1 MSYRSM
7 ITYISF
13 LFVCYVIST
22 VKTNNKNKYKMTMFI
37 MLLSYLGAVIITSG
51 LKQNVSDAYFGVAS
65 VIALLPV
72 CVIGFILSE
81 DYLKIKDYLV
91 IKAGDYEAE
100 TPSHEDFIKGYCTIK
115 FNNESFKLLGM
126 VYSNKKTIVIK
137 SKDGEYYSVDNETFS
152 FNEVVAQGLFIIAIG
167 LYYTSIDV
175 SAYVSIGALLTLS
188 GTISLLRTKILNEKI
203 DLFLSIMYAIS
214 FATALTGTIILLSNR
229 M

>member
-1 MSYRSM
+1 MSYRSV

-13 LFVCYVIST
+13 LFICYVIST
-22 VKTNNKNKYKMTMFI
+22 VKTNNKNKYKMAMFI
-37 MLLSYLGAVIITSG
+37 MLLSYLGTVIITSG

-72 CVIGFILSE
+72 CAIGFILSE
-81 DYLKIKDYLV
+81 DYLKVKDYLV
-91 IKAGDYEAE
+91 IKAGKYEAE
-100 TPSHEDFIKGYCTIK
+100 TPSHEDFINGYCTIR

-126 VYSNKKTIVIK
+126 IYSNKKTIIIK

-167 LYYTSIDV
+167 LYYTSINV

-188 GTISLLRTKILNEKI
+188 GMISLLRSKALNDKV

-214 FATALTGTIILLSNR
+214 FVTALIGTIVLLSNR